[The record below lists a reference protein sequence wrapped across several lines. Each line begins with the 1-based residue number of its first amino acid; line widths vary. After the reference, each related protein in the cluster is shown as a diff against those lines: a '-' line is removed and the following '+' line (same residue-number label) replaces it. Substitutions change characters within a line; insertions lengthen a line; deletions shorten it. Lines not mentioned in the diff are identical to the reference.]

1 MGKSTHAG
9 FNGERAATP
18 AAGDS
23 PSSPLN
29 PGRQQH
35 LANAASAGCQ
45 GAVGTVAGSQ
55 ESGWSHPGTAGSRP
69 RRRHQ
74 PQGWHRALSPPGCC
88 CLLFQA
94 FLDCPA
100 QPSASSGAWHVCLHR
115 QHGLILPCPP
125 RASCAHR
132 DCREQPPG
140 APAGIFRSSNPHK
153 NI

>member
-74 PQGWHRALSPPGCC
+74 PQGWHRALSPPGSC

-94 FLDCPA
+94 FLDCPVLTLLWSLARVSA
-100 QPSASSGAWHVCLHR
+100 QAAWADPAVPPQGQLCPQGLQRAASRCPSWH
-115 QHGLILPCPP
+115 
-125 RASCAHR
+125 
-132 DCREQPPG
+132 
-140 APAGIFRSSNPHK
+140 F
-153 NI
+153 